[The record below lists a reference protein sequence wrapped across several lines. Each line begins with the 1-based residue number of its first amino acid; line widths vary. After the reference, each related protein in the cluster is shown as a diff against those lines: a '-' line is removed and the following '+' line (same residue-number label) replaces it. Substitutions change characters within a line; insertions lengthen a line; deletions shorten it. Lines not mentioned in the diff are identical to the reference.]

1 MKIHSSFWYQLLKAV
16 DKHAGLLRASAADVG
31 NDHRLGA
38 HEAPPAIISVYLGE
52 QLEHVKAPKLA
63 KLLPEVLLRINA
75 EITPLSL
82 DTEVGLFIHLACC
95 IDRLVVKEASANNP
109 RKKAILS
116 KYENEYLQ
124 LLKLFKPIEKA
135 FHIILND
142 DEMAN
147 ILTIIYQI

>member
-1 MKIHSSFWYQLLKAV
+1 MFGTRKENLPKLLSMEREAKARI
-16 DKHAGLLRASAADVG
+16 DYDAMF
-31 NDHRLGA
+31 
-38 HEAPPAIISVYLGE
+38 EYLGE
-52 QLEHVKAPKLA
+52 QLEHVSTPKLT
-63 KLLPEVLLRINA
+63 KLLPEVLLRINS

-95 IDRLVVKEASANNP
+95 IDRLVAKEASANNP

-116 KYENEYLQ
+116 KYESEYLQ